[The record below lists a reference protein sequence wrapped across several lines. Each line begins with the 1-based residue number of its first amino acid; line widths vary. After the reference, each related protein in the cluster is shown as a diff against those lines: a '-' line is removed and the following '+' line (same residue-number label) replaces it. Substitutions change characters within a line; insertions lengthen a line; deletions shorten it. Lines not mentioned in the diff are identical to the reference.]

1 MARKKKHPEHVNHE
15 RWLIS
20 YADFITLLFA
30 FFVVMF
36 AVSQVDSKKVGR
48 FQDSFSLAIGI
59 AADER
64 GYLPRV
70 ETEAKPL
77 SASMVPLRNLPE
89 PGQADGGESGSLP
102 RFPEDLAALEE
113 ALNERKALEQTL
125 AGLKIVRRGNDLVLR
140 LDATALFDSGDDR
153 VREESKPM
161 LFAVAEEVRTRKVQ
175 IRVEGHT
182 DDQPIRT
189 LRYRSN
195 WDLSTARATSVVNE
209 LVEKGAIEP
218 LRLAAVGYA
227 EFQPIGDNKT
237 TAGRQANRRVDIVL
251 SVMPE
256 RPNPNGPA
264 PASGEFAPAPPA
276 AESQPSTGTSAAP
289 TPTPAPQPADAP
301 PAKQES
307 PGESRGAASPPPIV
321 PAGFPE

>member
-59 AADER
+59 SSDER
-64 GYLPRV
+64 GYLPRL
-70 ETEAKPL
+70 ETDAKPL
-77 SASMVPLRNLPE
+77 AASMMPLRELPE
-89 PGQADGGESGSLP
+89 IGQSDGGEGGALP
-102 RFPEDLAALEE
+102 RFPEDLAALED

-125 AGLKIVRRGNDLVLR
+125 AGLKVVRRGNDLVLR

-153 VREESKPM
+153 VRDESKTM
-161 LFAVAEEVRTRKVQ
+161 LLALSEEVRARKVQ
-175 IRVEGHT
+175 VRVEGHT

-209 LVEKGAIEP
+209 LVEKGGLSPI
-218 LRLAAVGYA
+218 RLAAMGYA

-237 TAGRQANRRVDIVL
+237 AEGRQANRRVDIVL

-256 RPNPNGPA
+256 NAAKPA
-264 PASGEFAPAPPA
+264 RAPGDAGAKSPDAASAEPGAAA
-276 AESQPSTGTSAAP
+276 AEPKAPEKREAA
-289 TPTPAPQPADAP
+289 T
-301 PAKQES
+301 EGS
-307 PGESRGAASPPPIV
+307 PKPLV
-321 PAGFPE
+321 PANFPE

>member
-77 SASMVPLRNLPE
+77 SASMVPLRELPE
-89 PGQADGGESGSLP
+89 AGQADGGESGSLP

-153 VREESKPM
+153 VRDESKPM
-161 LFAVAEEVRTRKVQ
+161 LFAVAEEVRKRKVQ

-209 LVEKGAIEP
+209 LVEKGTLEP
-218 LRLAAVGYA
+218 IRLAAVGYA

-237 TAGRQANRRVDIVL
+237 AAGRQANRRVDIVL
-251 SVMPE
+251 SVMPDL
-256 RPNPNGPA
+256 PNPNAA
-264 PASGEFAPAPPA
+264 PPKSGELAPAPT
-276 AESQPSTGTSAAP
+276 E
-289 TPTPAPQPADAP
+289 PAPEPAKGTEKAPGEASPTEPAP
-301 PAKQES
+301 PSEKPEV
-307 PGESRGAASPPPIV
+307 PKESREAPPPKIV
-321 PAGFPE
+321 PPGFPE